1 VFLLSVGDNI
11 ATRYKLP
18 TREFFYI
25 KMRNH
30 MNQVTKFYLKQ
41 AVYQVEI
48 DGVESAMLLDY
59 SGNKYE
65 VIGNVNAKIE
75 EIAHL
80 MLRKKHN
87 INFAYKFDG
96 KINEEKL

>member
-1 VFLLSVGDNI
+1 
-11 ATRYKLP
+11 
-18 TREFFYI
+18 
-25 KMRNH
+25 
-30 MNQVTKFYLKQ
+30 MNQVNKFYLKH
-41 AVYQVEI
+41 AVYQIEI
-48 DGVESAMLLDY
+48 DGVESAILMDY

-65 VIGNVNAKIE
+65 VIGDLNAKID

-96 KINEEKL
+96 KIKKENL

>member
-1 VFLLSVGDNI
+1 
-11 ATRYKLP
+11 
-18 TREFFYI
+18 
-25 KMRNH
+25 

-48 DGVESAMLLDY
+48 DGVESAMLMDY

-65 VIGNVNAKIE
+65 VVGNANVKID
-75 EIAHL
+75 EIALL

>member
-1 VFLLSVGDNI
+1 
-11 ATRYKLP
+11 
-18 TREFFYI
+18 
-25 KMRNH
+25 

-48 DGVESAMLLDY
+48 DGVQSAILMDY
-59 SGNKYE
+59 SGDKYE
-65 VIGNVNAKIE
+65 VIGNLNAKID

>member
-1 VFLLSVGDNI
+1 
-11 ATRYKLP
+11 
-18 TREFFYI
+18 
-25 KMRNH
+25 

-48 DGVESAMLLDY
+48 DGVESVILMDY

-65 VIGNVNAKIE
+65 LIGKVNVKID
-75 EIAHL
+75 EIAQL